1 MRRGLGLFLLG
12 LPLFS
17 GCAEFRE
24 RQRLKTEMM
33 REALGM
39 MKGMHGEMPG
49 GIPPGFT
56 VRSVT
61 PVAEPAASPESG
73 R

>member
-1 MRRGLGLFLLG
+1 MRKWMGFVILGV
-12 LPLFS
+12 PLFA

-33 REALGM
+33 REAVGM

-49 GIPPGFT
+49 GVPPGSKME
-56 VRSVT
+56 SVT
-61 PVAEPAASPESG
+61 PASAPAPSH
-73 R
+73 